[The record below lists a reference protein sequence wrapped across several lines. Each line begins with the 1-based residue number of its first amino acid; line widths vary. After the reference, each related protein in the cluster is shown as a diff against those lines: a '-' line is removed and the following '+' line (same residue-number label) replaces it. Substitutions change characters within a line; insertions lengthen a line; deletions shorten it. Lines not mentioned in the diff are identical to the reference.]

1 MSRLRSALCILL
13 MLTILPWGAH
23 SGGLAAY
30 LSAARAHVH
39 AAQAVTAPQ
48 ATAQTTAQRT
58 SQPTPVRLMVSAVSG
73 HKTCRTATLPGSSC
87 GPDGLITADPV
98 PPRVDLTATRAALYD
113 DWHGVGHSPVPPRDP
128 PRPV

>member
-30 LSAARAHVH
+30 LSAARDHVH
-39 AAQAVTAPQ
+39 AAQAISPPQSTGQWTTGTAP
-48 ATAQTTAQRT
+48 
-58 SQPTPVRLMVSAVSG
+58 PVRLMVSAVSG

-98 PPRVDLTATRAALYD
+98 PPRMDRTATRAALYD